1 MSVKLI
7 EFATEIA
14 DTNPEGAQLI
24 IDLVKAETGVEI
36 IDALDNYD
44 SVVLENYTQP
54 VEDTVAV

>member
-24 IDLVKAETGVEI
+24 IDLVKAETGEEI
-36 IDALDNYD
+36 IEALDNYD
-44 SVVLENYTQP
+44 SVVVENYTQD
-54 VEDTVAV
+54 VENAVAV

>member
-24 IDLVKAETGVEI
+24 IDLVKAETGEEI
-36 IDALDNYD
+36 LEALDNYD
-44 SVVLENYTQP
+44 SVV
-54 VEDTVAV
+54 AV

>member
-24 IDLVKAETGVEI
+24 IDLVKAETGEEI
-36 IDALDNYD
+36 LEALDNYD
-44 SVVLENYTQP
+44 STVLENYTHP
-54 VEDTVAV
+54 VEDTVSV

>member
-24 IDLVKAETGVEI
+24 IDLVKAETGTEI
-36 IDALDNYD
+36 LEALDNYD
-44 SVVLENYTQP
+44 CVVVENYTQD
-54 VEDTVAV
+54 VENAVAV

>member
-24 IDLVKAETGVEI
+24 IDLVKAETGEEI
-36 IDALDNYD
+36 LEALDNYD
-44 SVVLENYTQP
+44 SVVVENYTQD
-54 VEDTVAV
+54 VEDAVAV

>member
-24 IDLVKAETGVEI
+24 IDLVKAETGEEI
-36 IDALDNYD
+36 LEALDNYY
-44 SVVLENYTQP
+44 SVVVENYTQD
-54 VEDTVAV
+54 VEDAVAV